1 MFYTSASKLTGLRKE
16 NNKFAYVKTKLGI
29 TLLLGQWL
37 LILYSTE
44 TDGPCV
50 TVGFKSVQFYE
61 LTLIISDRAAEQPKC
76 YSGEL
81 FSKE

>member
-1 MFYTSASKLTGLRKE
+1 MAVDPLLDRNRWPLRDS
-16 NNKFAYVKTKLGI
+16 
-29 TLLLGQWL
+29 WL
-37 LILYSTE
+37 L
-44 TDGPCV
+44 
-50 TVGFKSVQFYE
+50 FYE